1 MKLTPRR
8 DIIQDLK
15 LNEHGDPSCLFKIL
29 RATAC
34 KYGESD
40 ERSENSRFLLLPQ
53 KDSWRAIFRNTLT
66 VPESSH
72 FCEIKESST
81 ATPLNQQQR

>member
-1 MKLTPRR
+1 MGKNKIEGADAPNKETARFY
-8 DIIQDLK
+8 
-15 LNEHGDPSCLFKIL
+15 FKIL

-81 ATPLNQQQR
+81 EIPLNQQQR